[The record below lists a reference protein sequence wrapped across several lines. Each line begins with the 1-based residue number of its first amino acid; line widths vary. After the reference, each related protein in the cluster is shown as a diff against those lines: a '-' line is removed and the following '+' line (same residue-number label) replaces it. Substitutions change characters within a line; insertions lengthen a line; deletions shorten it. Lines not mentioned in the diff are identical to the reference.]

1 MAVFGEIIIV
11 LAGLV
16 IFLWSAFV
24 AYFVSKLQQVG
35 YFFLLPM
42 LLGVVLM
49 WIGIHYGPIT
59 VGVGG

>member
-1 MAVFGEIIIV
+1 MTVFGEIIIV

-24 AYFVSKLQQVG
+24 TYFLSKLQQVG

>member
-1 MAVFGEIIIV
+1 MAVFGEIILV
-11 LAGLV
+11 LVGLV

-42 LLGVVLM
+42 LLGIVLM
-49 WIGIHYGPIT
+49 WISIHYGPIT

>member
-1 MAVFGEIIIV
+1 MAVFGEIILV
-11 LAGLV
+11 LVGLV

-42 LLGVVLM
+42 LLGIVLM

>member
-11 LAGLV
+11 LAGLF

-42 LLGVVLM
+42 ILGAVLM
-49 WIGIHYGPIT
+49 WVGIHYGPIT